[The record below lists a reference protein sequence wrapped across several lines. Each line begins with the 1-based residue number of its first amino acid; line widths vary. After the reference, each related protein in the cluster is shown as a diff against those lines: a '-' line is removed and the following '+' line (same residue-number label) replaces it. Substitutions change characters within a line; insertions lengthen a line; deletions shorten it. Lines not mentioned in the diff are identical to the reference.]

1 MVKIVEGNLLD
12 IKAQVVVQLVNDDGD
27 LKNNIPPEINNE
39 YHHITREYVRFI
51 NHCRKKNTDTLG
63 LTLLIPIDVWAV
75 GLVDTLKNDH
85 IEIYDKDYKYI
96 ACAFCRM
103 REGKRYKIDYE
114 ALENSLRCICNK
126 AQAVKANVAIPYSE
140 SVVNVIKK
148 VFEKSTTDVYLVK
161 EE

>member
-12 IKAQVVVQLVNDDGD
+12 VKAQVVVQLVNGDGD

-96 ACAFCRM
+96 ACAFCRT

-148 VFEKSTTDVYLVK
+148 VFEKSTIDVYLVK